1 MALNKRA
8 EILAKWNIRERER
21 ENRSE
26 REISVREIERDFE
39 ESKFQRERE
48 KREMEIL
55 GGLRGIYMREL
66 RPLFEC
72 PWIFHVT
79 EKDSGVWR
87 NYGGFGGGFWVLCRG
102 ILGILC
108 V

>member
-1 MALNKRA
+1 M
-8 EILAKWNIRERER
+8 EYQRERER

-26 REISVREIERDFE
+26 REISVREREI
-39 ESKFQRERE
+39 SKRENFRERQ

-55 GGLRGIYMREL
+55 GGLGGIYMREL

-72 PWIFHVT
+72 PWIFNVT

-87 NYGGFGGGFWVLCRG
+87 NYGGFGGRFWVLRRVS
-102 ILGILC
+102 LGILC

>member
-1 MALNKRA
+1 M
-8 EILAKWNIRERER
+8 AKWNIRERER

-39 ESKFQRERE
+39 ERKFQRERE

-72 PWIFHVT
+72 PWIFSCDGKGQWCL
-79 EKDSGVWR
+79 EELRWIWGW
-87 NYGGFGGGFWVLCRG
+87 
-102 ILGILC
+102 ILGF

>member
-1 MALNKRA
+1 
-8 EILAKWNIRERER
+8 
-21 ENRSE
+21 
-26 REISVREIERDFE
+26 
-39 ESKFQRERE
+39 
-48 KREMEIL
+48 MEIL

-87 NYGGFGGGFWVLCRG
+87 NYGGFWGGFWVL
-102 ILGILC
+102 
-108 V
+108 